1 MTNDWKP
8 EKNISSPWDVDVRE
22 NNIGQAKED
31 GVFKIP
37 ENALFIHQPKYS
49 NYICYMFGNRPGG
62 CGITYTPQE
71 GRVPNRFVRWMMYL
85 CFDCVWI
92 KTDK

>member
-8 EKNISSPWDVDVRE
+8 ERNISSPWDVDVRE

-37 ENALFIHQPKYS
+37 ENTFFIQQPKES
-49 NYICYMFGNRPGG
+49 NYICYMFGGDASFSP
-62 CGITYTPQE
+62 ITWTPQE
-71 GRVPNRFVRWMMYL
+71 GKVPNAWVRFFMKVFL
-85 CFDCVWI
+85 DCNWV
-92 KTDK
+92 KKK

>member
-31 GVFKIP
+31 GVFTFP
-37 ENALFIHQPKYS
+37 EPMFIHQPKQS
-49 NYICYMFGNRPGG
+49 NYTCYLFGGDAGSSP
-62 CGITYTPQE
+62 ITWTPQE
-71 GRVPNRFVRWMMYL
+71 GKVPNAWVRFWMKIFFN
-85 CFDCVWI
+85 CKWVKND
-92 KTDK
+92 D